1 MDMLEYIYM
10 SLLQAFALPAAR
22 SIVTGW
28 TWLYTLAAPEEE
40 RKSHRAEVCSDLH
53 EQIETSRKERL
64 GSVAIAIR
72 VFLRMLFG
80 VPGAVAWA
88 APYLPATLARNLMG
102 ASEAISRL
110 ATLKLLALGLAIFS
124 VMNGLYVM
132 SDDGWPIGL
141 ALNGGMVVGMGFL
154 WKQHLSWVRRIVYFW
169 NGLAASMIIGF
180 LVLTVVQ
187 YRLYQIPTFSPL
199 MLAVLSVGL
208 AMVVTDKS
216 VRGRVFKGQWRAVFI
231 CWVVIATTSL
241 VAASLIEGGLV
252 ILLAVWA
259 CAALI
264 VLVYAMLFAMIFIAA
279 LGWYGGLRASAAGMR
294 LMAVGIRRL
303 F

>member
-1 MDMLEYIYM
+1 M
-10 SLLQAFALPAAR
+10 QAR
-22 SIVTGW
+22 
-28 TWLYTLAAPEEE
+28 
-40 RKSHRAEVCSDLH
+40 
-53 EQIETSRKERL
+53 Q
-64 GSVAIAIR
+64 SVA
-72 VFLRMLFG
+72 
-80 VPGAVAWA
+80 PH
-88 APYLPATLARNLMG
+88 
-102 ASEAISRL
+102 
-110 ATLKLLALGLAIFS
+110 TLKLLAPWLAILHRDGI
-124 VMNGLYVM
+124 GLFVT
-132 SDDGWPIGL
+132 SGDGWPIGL

-169 NGLAASMIIGF
+169 HGLAASMMVGV
-180 LVLTVVQ
+180 LVWAVIHH
-187 YRLYQIPTFSPL
+187 RLYQIPTFSPL

-216 VRGRVFKGQWRAVFI
+216 VRGRVFKGRWRPVVM

-264 VLVYAMLFAMIFIAA
+264 VLAYAMLLAMIFIAA

-294 LMAVGIRRL
+294 LMAVGIQRL

>member
-10 SLLQAFALPAAR
+10 ILLHAFALPAAR

-40 RKSHRAEVCSDLH
+40 RQSHRAVVCSALH
-53 EQIETSRKERL
+53 EQIEHYRREGL
-64 GSVAIAIR
+64 GPVAIAIH
-72 VFLRMLFG
+72 VFLPMLWG
-80 VPGAVAWA
+80 LPGDIAWA

-102 ASEAISRL
+102 ASEAISRPD
-110 ATLKLLALGLAIFS
+110 TLKLLAPWLAILTVWNWAFVTS
-124 VMNGLYVM
+124 G
-132 SDDGWPIGL
+132 DGWPIGL

-154 WKQHLSWVRRIVYFW
+154 WKQHLSWVRRIVYLW
-169 NGLAASMIIGF
+169 HGLAASMMVGV
-180 LVLTVVQ
+180 LVWAVIHH
-187 YRLYQIPTFSPL
+187 RLYQIPTFSPL

-216 VRGRVFKGQWRAVFI
+216 VRGRVFKGRWRPVVM

-264 VLVYAMLFAMIFIAA
+264 VLAYAMLLAMIFIAA
-279 LGWYGGLRASAAGMR
+279 LGWYGGLRASATGMR
-294 LMAVGIRRL
+294 LMAVGIQRL